1 MTAAAWRFG
10 AAVLWLSVA
19 HSSATGRAEA
29 LSHNCG
35 ATGVA
40 GRQPCVSIVRYDARV
55 NVDIA
60 AATVSGTVTMTA
72 VARGEARSVELDS
85 GDLVADAVT
94 VGGRAAE
101 FAAADHHLIVSFPDS
116 LRAGER
122 ALLTVTYHGRPRF
135 GLRFVPDRG
144 QVYSAFSTSQWLVC
158 VDAPDQKATLKLS
171 VAGVPGS
178 SGVGS
183 GKAMG
188 DRRWVL
194 ETPVSTY
201 LFGFAL
207 GRFHEASD
215 TRHGVRLAYGS
226 DVFAAPDLRS
236 IFRETP
242 GILAFFEERAGVR
255 YRGDAYA
262 QVLAAGSVEQEAA
275 AFTLLSETYGRALLD
290 DPTDVWLEAHEFAHQ
305 WWGNGVTCRD
315 WTHFWLNEGMATF
328 MADAYKERR
337 FGRAAYLK
345 EIETSR
351 ARYARVRDAGL
362 DKALVFPDWAHPT
375 AADRVIVY
383 HKGAYVL
390 HLLRTQLSQLH
401 RAKAR
406 HPVVLDVLPVALH
419 GALTQ
424 TAHVALTCRSRRRE
438 PSGRTVYQSARC
450 PLASQSPYRMRPP
463 GRFGAAGFDRENP
476 KQMQRFGVVGLGGND
491 LPANRFRPACK
502 VSSEP

>member
-1 MTAAAWRFG
+1 MTAAARRLG
-10 AAVLWLSVA
+10 AAALWLSFA
-19 HSSATGRAEA
+19 H
-29 LSHNCG
+29 G
-35 ATGVA
+35 AVSGAADVPPLTSG
-40 GRQPCVSIVRYDARV
+40 VSIVHYDATLQ
-55 NVDIA
+55 VDIA
-60 AATVSGTVTMTA
+60 AGGVSGTVTMTA
-72 VARGEARSVELDS
+72 VGRGGGADSVDLDS
-85 GDLVADAVT
+85 GDLVAEAATID
-94 VGGRAAE
+94 GRAAA
-101 FAAADHHLIVSFPDS
+101 FASANHHVTVLLPRR
-116 LRAGER
+116 LQPGER
-122 ALLTVTYHGRPRF
+122 ALLTVTYHGQPRF
-135 GLRFVPDRG
+135 GLRFVQDRG

-183 GKAMG
+183 GKAVG
-188 DRRWVL
+188 DRMWVL
-194 ETPVSTY
+194 DTPVSTY

-207 GRFHEASD
+207 GRFHEVSE
-215 TRHGVRLAYGS
+215 TRHGVRLAYVS
-226 DVFAAPDLRS
+226 DVFAGPDLRS

-255 YRGDAYA
+255 YRGDTYT

-275 AFTLLSETYGRALLD
+275 VFTLLSETYGRALLD

-345 EIETSR
+345 EIEASR
-351 ARYARVRDAGL
+351 ARYARVREAGL

-390 HLLRTQLSQLH
+390 HLLRTQLGDRRFWAGVRGYT
-401 RAKAR
+401 RAQMGKSVTTDDFQREMERAS
-406 HPVVLDVLPVALH
+406 
-419 GALTQ
+419 GADL
-424 TAHVALTCRSRRRE
+424 SDFFRE
-438 PSGRTVYQSARC
+438 WVYSA
-450 PLASQSPYRMRPP
+450 
-463 GRFGAAGFDRENP
+463 GG
-476 KQMQRFGVVGLGGND
+476 GV
-491 LPANRFRPACK
+491 
-502 VSSEP
+502 